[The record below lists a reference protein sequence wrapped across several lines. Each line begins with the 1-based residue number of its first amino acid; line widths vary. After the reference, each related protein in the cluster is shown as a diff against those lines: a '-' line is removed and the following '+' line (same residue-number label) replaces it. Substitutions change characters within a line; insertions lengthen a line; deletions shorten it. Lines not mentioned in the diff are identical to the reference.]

1 MVKCAEQDNDL
12 SFTIIFFVL
21 IGSAL
26 YCHTCYSEKSWEDC
40 SAENEQIYSC
50 PPIHTV
56 CYTTHRVS
64 SHNGSEIHHYQRGC
78 GQLHFCNGEECVRHG
93 QWCKV
98 TCCNTDVCNKST
110 FVAANYMTC
119 PLIGLLTAVYL
130 FWQTLGTMLS
140 LVNLSQSSFVPVT
153 RLRRAELLLLL
164 SYYYCFVCYSQL
176 FHFHRLPNNENAFNC
191 SKSLKAYHEYTSGQ
205 RGGSLKPLNTF
216 KPICTFPVTSDLFIF

>member
-110 FVAANYMTC
+110 FVATNYMTC

-153 RLRRAELLLLL
+153 RLRRAELLQKKPVSCVIL
-164 SYYYCFVCYSQL
+164 SC
-176 FHFHRLPNNENAFNC
+176 
-191 SKSLKAYHEYTSGQ
+191 
-205 RGGSLKPLNTF
+205 
-216 KPICTFPVTSDLFIF
+216 FIFTGSRTMKMHLTAAKV